1 SLGLALAGNA
11 FAGETRTE
19 DALATA
25 PFKEG
30 DTITFPEIEKLKG
43 FLPEQFWE
51 NREFFFYEGMQLEVG
66 PTQRKYGA
74 ADAYVAATAK
84 HKGEAKTGEDG
95 ALASYTAGQPFPNET
110 IDCKGDPDAGSK
122 IVWDFIKAWN
132 GDGANTAW
140 SYTYWDRGEQLPLYY
155 EGTSRTV
162 SLANR
167 VEPQYEE
174 TGGDIFAAEKRL

>member
-1 SLGLALAGNA
+1 
-11 FAGETRTE
+11 
-19 DALATA
+19 
-25 PFKEG
+25 
-30 DTITFPEIEKLKG
+30 
-43 FLPEQFWE
+43 
-51 NREFFFYEGMQLEVG
+51 
-66 PTQRKYGA
+66 
-74 ADAYVAATAK
+74 
-84 HKGEAKTGEDG
+84 HKGEAKIGDDG
-95 ALASYTAGQPFPNET
+95 ALVSYTAGQPFPNET

-174 TGGDIFAAEKRL
+174 TGGDIFAAEKRLGAFGIDVEAPFDARGIQVLTYRYKAADAPLKQAKNDDTWVYVPDLRRV